1 MSEKEEGFKKIK
13 MLTYKEDTLCVNCV
27 VNTKEYDEALAHT
40 NDIIYDVAKKYVDF
54 NNYDI
59 TTEEGIKTIAEGSQL
74 EYDVFRMFVYIINN
88 ATQEEQEIGN
98 IEYGDNCWNHVSNRE
113 KRNSYI
119 VLYSDED
126 IREDAEELF
135 KKWAKEEQGQTPVNV
150 KEDERL
156 KRVNMNSSEY
166 SDAIAHYYED
176 IILKVAQKYVD
187 LNKYEIDTQNWA
199 DVYNE
204 GLPSEY
210 AVQYLY
216 VLLYDKAT
224 KREELIGQIDIGDDS
239 FSHVTKKERDN
250 GYIVL
255 YSDEDIREQAEEL
268 FKDWADEEA
277 EEDE

>member
-1 MSEKEEGFKKIK
+1 MSEKEEGFKKVK
-13 MLTYKEDTLCVNCV
+13 MTVYEPDTGCV
-27 VNTKEYDEALAHT
+27 VNSKEHDEVLAHI
-40 NDIIYDVAKKYVDF
+40 NDIINDAAKKYVDF

-59 TTEEGIKTIAEGSQL
+59 TTEEDIKTVAEGTEL
-74 EYDVFRMFVYIINN
+74 EYDVYRMFVYVIDL
-88 ATQEEQEIGN
+88 ATQEEEEIGK
-98 IEYGDNCWNHVSNRE
+98 IKFGDNYWDYVTDAE
-113 KRNSYI
+113 KRNGYI
-119 VLYSDED
+119 ALDDDEY
-126 IREDAEELF
+126 IRKDAEELF
-135 KKWAKEEQGQTPVNV
+135 KKWAKEKEGQTHVNV

-156 KRVNMNSSEY
+156 KRVNMNSGEY

-210 AVQYLY
+210 AVQYLD

-255 YSDEDIREQAEEL
+255 YSDKDIREQAEEL

>member
-1 MSEKEEGFKKIK
+1 MSENEEGLKKIK
-13 MLTYKEDTLCVNCV
+13 TTTYEEDTYYV
-27 VNTKEYDEALAHT
+27 VNTKEYNEALSHI
-40 NDIIYDVAKKYVDF
+40 NDIITDVAKKYVDF
-54 NNYDI
+54 DNYDI
-59 TTEEGIKTIAEGSQL
+59 TTEEDLRTVGEGTEL
-74 EYDVFRMFVYIINN
+74 EYDVFRMFVYVIDLV
-88 ATQEEQEIGN
+88 TQEEEEIGK
-98 IEYGDNCWNHVSNRE
+98 IEYGDNCWNHVTDRE
-113 KRNSYI
+113 KRNGYI
-119 VLYSDED
+119 VLYDDED

-135 KKWAKEEQGQTPVNV
+135 KKWAEKEKEQGQTPVNV

-176 IILKVAQKYVD
+176 IILKVAQKYLD
-187 LNKYEIDTQNWA
+187 LNKYEIDTQNWT

-210 AVQYLY
+210 GVQYLD

-224 KREELIGQIDIGDDS
+224 KNEELIGQIDIGDDS

-255 YSDEDIREQAEEL
+255 YSDKDIREQAEEL
-268 FKDWADEEA
+268 FKNWADEEA
-277 EEDE
+277 ERDE